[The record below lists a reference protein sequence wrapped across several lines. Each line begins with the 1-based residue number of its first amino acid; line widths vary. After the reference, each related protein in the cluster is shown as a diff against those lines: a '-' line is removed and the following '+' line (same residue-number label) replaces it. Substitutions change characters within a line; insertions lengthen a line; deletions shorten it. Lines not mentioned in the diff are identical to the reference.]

1 MKKIYFMSGF
11 PRSGSTLL
19 TCLLNQNPEIYASHA
34 SELITAIYDYQTNAS
49 GYEGLNLNLMK
60 DNYINVYKE
69 MPQSFYRNEPKPIV
83 IDKNLKWGVPYGI
96 NTAKEFT
103 DDVKIIY
110 VYRPLLEVLASF
122 IQLAKKNPKTNYI
135 DSQIMKEDFLVQYY
149 RPIDDARCEWLMQ
162 PNKNI
167 DTALLALGMALKD
180 EYKHMFHIVHYDDIV
195 NNTQKTLSG
204 IYNFLGTDDYTHDL
218 KNLKEYYNPEDRKIL
233 GVPDMHR
240 VRNQIKKQSLPPEKV
255 LSKYIIEKY
264 KNTTE
269 SMGMKDYRV

>member
-1 MKKIYFMSGF
+1 MSGF